1 MTLFEYLSVAISI
14 VLALSTAQLLGN
26 LREVF
31 DPARR
36 YWVHALWVVQI
47 LLTHFIFWWGF
58 WAYREVESWN
68 LGFFGLALLNPV
80 LLFVCS
86 NVLVRGQPSDGASWE
101 KHFFSA
107 RRWFFAARGAIAVVA
122 QLRVWVLFAAADA
135 GAEGDPRAGDDSY
148 LRHRRSIGKQAGSRG
163 VGPHRS
169 HPNCRRRIYSV
180 PARTPHTR
188 SAVAL
193 CR

>member
-86 NVLVRGQPSDGASWE
+86 NVLVRGQPSDGVSWE

-107 RRWFFAARGAIAVVA
+107 RRWFFVARGAIAVVA
-122 QLRVWVLFAAADA
+122 QLRVWLLLQLPILEPKGIPALVMILICVTGVLSENKRVHAALA
-135 GAEGDPRAGDDSY
+135 
-148 LRHRRSIGKQAGSRG
+148 LIGLIQTVG
-163 VGPHRS
+163 VGYFRFQPGFLTLGA
-169 HPNCRRRIYSV
+169 P
-180 PARTPHTR
+180 
-188 SAVAL
+188 
-193 CR
+193 